1 MPILSQIDAATGE
14 EESYASVLSR
24 SIRMARSL
32 RAFGLKPGDVVAFGG
47 KNHLDV
53 HIPFYASLFNGF
65 PIVGVDPFYKY
76 GNSKFKHYCIRKFTK
91 IIILKACFK
100 ALSNIVVFQMKFVP
114 CSI

>member
-1 MPILSQIDAATGE
+1 MYVHQCLYSRPSKSDVSILSQIDAATGE

-47 KNHLDV
+47 RNHLDI
-53 HIPFYASLFNGF
+53 HIPFYASLFNGL

-76 GNSKFKHYCIRKFTK
+76 GNLKFRHYCI
-91 IIILKACFK
+91 A
-100 ALSNIVVFQMKFVP
+100 
-114 CSI
+114 